1 MMVVLLPAA
10 VFKKLSNKVPNSIF
24 RALPFCGR
32 TSSLNPNQY
41 LTWSHGPLEAVA
53 LVLMPFPSPTGDYNN
68 IMASEAMAVEAHAQ
82 ALGVK
87 IVCINSINIYI

>member
-1 MMVVLLPAA
+1 M
-10 VFKKLSNKVPNSIF
+10 
-24 RALPFCGR
+24 
-32 TSSLNPNQY
+32 NPNQY
-41 LTWSHGPLEAVA
+41 LTWPHEVFEAVA

-87 IVCINSINIYI
+87 IVCINSINIYIYIGQFLAQKNLLLRLEEL